1 MLLLLSKKSNMKF
14 FSNVLATIVG
24 LILFSILS
32 FFFFLMIASIFSMA
46 ASDGKDV
53 KVKDNSVLLLKL
65 DKPILEREIKNPFEN
80 LDIPGM
86 EDEGIGLIELRK
98 AIEHAKNDDNITGIL
113 LDASYVL
120 GGFTKIANIRESL
133 EKFKES
139 GKFVVAASD
148 MYTEGGYY
156 LASVADEVIAN
167 PVYGML
173 EFNGLD
179 AERMFFKGTLDKL
192 NIQPYI
198 FRVGDYKDAIEPF
211 IRKDMSEPSKRH
223 TIHLINKLQESITRS
238 IATSRNLDPKDVQA
252 ISDSALV
259 QSGEDALS
267 YGLID
272 YLMYKDQVDSLIRVK
287 TELEEDDKINYISY
301 KKYSKSF
308 SSKKSSKNRI
318 AVIIASGEITGGKG
332 DNNTIGSEK
341 FTKEIRKAR
350 LNDKIKAIVL
360 RINSPGGSA
369 AASDVIWRELKL
381 ASKVK
386 PVIASMSDLAA
397 SGGYYI
403 AVGCDTIITQPGT
416 ITGSI
421 GVFGMM
427 FNIEGLLT
435 NKLGVTTDHVQTGHF
450 SDLYNATRP
459 KTEYEL
465 QIFQKQTEMVY
476 EVFVK
481 KCAESRNMTIDEI
494 KAIASGRVWT
504 GTDAVENGLADMIGD
519 MDKAISIAAEKAGI
533 ADDYKVSYY
542 PAQKDPITEMI
553 ESFSGDMESSY
564 MKFKLK
570 EFYPLWQEMN
580 KIQQLEGIQTRLPP
594 GYNVHF

>member
-1 MLLLLSKKSNMKF
+1 MKF

-24 LILFSILS
+24 LIIFSILS
-32 FFFFLMIASIFSMA
+32 FFFFIMIVSIFSMA
-46 ASDGKDV
+46 TSGGKDV
-53 KVKDNSVLLLKL
+53 KVKNNSVLHLKL
-65 DKPILEREIKNPFEN
+65 DKAILEREMNNPFEN
-80 LDIPGM
+80 LDLPGM
-86 EDEGIGLIELRK
+86 EDGGIGLIELRD
-98 AIEHAKNDDNITGIL
+98 AIDHAEKDDNISGIL
-113 LDASYVL
+113 LDAPYIM
-120 GGFTKIANIRESL
+120 GGFTKISDIRASL

-156 LASVADEVIAN
+156 LASVADEVIVN
-167 PVYGML
+167 PIYGFF

-211 IRKDMSEPSKRH
+211 IRKDMSAPSKKH
-223 TIHLINKLQESITRS
+223 TTYLIHMLQNDITNS
-238 IATSRNLDPKDVQA
+238 IATSRGLDPKDVQA

-259 QSGEDALS
+259 QSGEDAIS

-272 YLMYKDQVDSLIRVK
+272 HLMYKDQVDSLIRVK
-287 TELEEDDKINYISY
+287 TDLEEDDKINYISY
-301 KKYSKSF
+301 KKYSNSF
-308 SSKKSSKNRI
+308 NSKKSSKNRI

-332 DNNTIGSEK
+332 ENNTIGSEK

-369 AASDVIWRELKL
+369 SASDVIWRELKL

-386 PVIASMSDLAA
+386 PVIASMSDVAA

-403 AVGCDTIITQPGT
+403 AAGCDTIITQPNT

-427 FNIEGLLT
+427 FNVQGLLE

-450 SDLYNATRP
+450 SDLYNPTRP
-459 KTEYEL
+459 KTQYEL

-476 EVFVK
+476 EVFVQ
-481 KCAESRNMTIDEI
+481 KCAEARNMTTDEI
-494 KAIASGRVWT
+494 KALASGRVWT
-504 GTDAVENGLADMIGD
+504 GTDAVENGLADMFGD
-519 MDKAISIAAEKAGI
+519 LNTAISIAAEKAGL
-533 ADDYKVSYY
+533 ADDYKISYY
-542 PAQKDPITEMI
+542 PVQKDPLTEI
-553 ESFSGDMESSY
+553 LESLTGDMESSY

-570 EFYPLWQEMN
+570 EFYPLWKEMN
-580 KIQQLEGIQTRLPP
+580 KIQQLEGIQTRLPL
-594 GYNVHF
+594 GYDVHF

>member
-1 MLLLLSKKSNMKF
+1 MKF
-14 FSNVLATIVG
+14 FSSVLATIVG
-24 LILFSILS
+24 LIIFSILS
-32 FFFFLMIASIFSMA
+32 FFFFIMIVSIFSMA
-46 ASDGKDV
+46 TSGGKDV
-53 KVKDNSVLLLKL
+53 KVKNNSVLHLKL
-65 DKPILEREIKNPFEN
+65 DKAILEREMNNPFEN
-80 LDIPGM
+80 LDLPGM
-86 EDEGIGLIELRK
+86 EEGGIGLIELRD
-98 AIEHAKNDDNITGIL
+98 AIEHAENDDNISGIL
-113 LDASYVL
+113 LDAPYIM
-120 GGFTKIANIRESL
+120 GGFTKIADIRASL

-156 LASVADEVIAN
+156 LASVADEIIVN
-167 PVYGML
+167 PVYGFF

-179 AERMFFKGTLDKL
+179 AERIFFKGTLDKL
-192 NIQPYI
+192 NVEPYI

-223 TIHLINKLQESITRS
+223 TTYLINKLQEDIIKS
-238 IATSRNLDPKDVQA
+238 IATSRGLDPKDLQA
-252 ISDSALV
+252 MSDSALV
-259 QSGEDALS
+259 QSGEDAIS

-287 TELEEDDKINYISY
+287 TDLEEDDKINYISY
-301 KKYSKSF
+301 KKYSKSYN
-308 SSKKSSKNRI
+308 SKKSSKNRI
-318 AVIIASGEITGGKG
+318 AVIFASGEITGGKG
-332 DNNTIGSEK
+332 ENNTIGSEK

-369 AASDVIWRELKL
+369 SASDVIWRELKL

-386 PVIASMSDLAA
+386 PVIASMSDVAA

-403 AVGCDTIITQPGT
+403 AVGCDTIVTQPNT

-427 FNIEGLLT
+427 FNLQGLLE
-435 NKLGVTTDHVQTGHF
+435 NKLGITTDHVQTGHF
-450 SDLYNATRP
+450 SDLYNPTRP
-459 KTEYEL
+459 KTQYEL

-476 EVFVK
+476 EVFVQ
-481 KCAESRNMTIDEI
+481 KCAEARNMTTDQI
-494 KAIASGRVWT
+494 KVLASGRVWT
-504 GTDAVENGLADMIGD
+504 GTDAVENGLADMFGD
-519 MDKAISIAAEKAGI
+519 LNTAISIAAEKAGL

-542 PAQKDPITEMI
+542 PVQKDPLTEI
-553 ESFSGDMESSY
+553 LESLTGDMESSY

-570 EFYPLWQEMN
+570 EFYPLWKEMN
-580 KIQQLEGIQTRLPP
+580 KIQQLEGIQTQLPI
-594 GYNVHF
+594 GYDIHF

>member
-1 MLLLLSKKSNMKF
+1 MKF
-14 FSNVLATIVG
+14 FSNVMATIVG
-24 LILFSILS
+24 LVIFSILS
-32 FFFFLMIASIFSMA
+32 FFFFIMIVSIFSMA
-46 ASDGKDV
+46 TSGGKDV
-53 KVKDNSVLLLKL
+53 KVKSNSVLHLKL
-65 DKPILEREIKNPFEN
+65 DKAILEREMNNPFEN

-86 EDEGIGLIELRK
+86 EDGGIGLIELRE
-98 AIEHAKNDDNITGIL
+98 AIDHAENDDNIAGIL
-113 LDASYVL
+113 LDAPYIMA
-120 GGFTKIANIRESL
+120 GFTKISDIRASL

-156 LASVADEVIAN
+156 LASVADEVIVN
-167 PVYGML
+167 PVYGFF

-211 IRKDMSEPSKRH
+211 IRKDMSAPSKKH
-223 TIHLINKLQESITRS
+223 TTYLINMLQNDITNS
-238 IATSRNLDPKDVQA
+238 IATSRGLDPKDVQA

-259 QSGEDALS
+259 QSGEDAIS

-272 YLMYKDQVDSLIRVK
+272 HLMYKDQVDSLIRVK
-287 TELEEDDKINYISY
+287 TDLEEDDKINYISY
-301 KKYSKSF
+301 KKYSNSF
-308 SSKKSSKNRI
+308 NSKKSSKNRI

-332 DNNTIGSEK
+332 ENNTIGSEK
-341 FTKEIRKAR
+341 FTSEIRKAR

-369 AASDVIWRELKL
+369 SASDVIWRELKL

-386 PVIASMSDLAA
+386 PVIASMSDVAA

-403 AVGCDTIITQPGT
+403 AAGCDTIITQPNT

-427 FNIEGLLT
+427 FNLQGLLE
-435 NKLGVTTDHVQTGHF
+435 NKLGITTDHVQTGHF
-450 SDLYNATRP
+450 SDLYNPTRP

-476 EVFVK
+476 EVFVQ
-481 KCAESRNMTIDEI
+481 KCAESRNMTTGEI
-494 KAIASGRVWT
+494 KALASGRVWT
-504 GTDAVENGLADMIGD
+504 GTDAVENGLADMFGD
-519 MDKAISIAAEKAGI
+519 LNTAISIAAEKAGL

-542 PAQKDPITEMI
+542 PVQKDPLTEI
-553 ESFSGDMESSY
+553 LESLTGDMESSY

-570 EFYPLWQEMN
+570 EFYPLWKEMN
-580 KIQQLEGIQTRLPP
+580 KIQQLEGIQTRLPL